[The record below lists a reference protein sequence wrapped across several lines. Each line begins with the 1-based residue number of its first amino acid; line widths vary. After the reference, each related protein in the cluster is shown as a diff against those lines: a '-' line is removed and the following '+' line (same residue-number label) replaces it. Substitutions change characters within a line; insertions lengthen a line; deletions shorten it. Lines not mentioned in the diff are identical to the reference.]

1 MQFVLTSIYTGS
13 FRFDGINF
21 CVKSRGN
28 MSKKIKFY
36 FTFAIQ
42 YEQSSSWVAYH
53 LFEVDNVHSKV

>member
-1 MQFVLTSIYTGS
+1 M
-13 FRFDGINF
+13 GINF

-53 LFEVDNVHSKV
+53 LLK